1 MKNLLLILAFVF
13 FAGCST
19 KQTFIALKEYVPSQS
34 AKSAKKAIVIAS
46 VNDMRTN
53 KDVIATITST
63 SGEISEYVVLNTD
76 VATYFKNALLNELHS
91 RGVSGGGENTI
102 VANINITEFKANMS
116 GYASDNTKASIKV
129 VLNAI
134 RGSETIT
141 KNFADN
147 QTKFELI
154 RTGSAFSP
162 ILKTMIDDMVKR
174 VADGLISL

>member
-1 MKNLLLILAFVF
+1 MKNLLFVLVLVF
-13 FAGCST
+13 FIGCST
-19 KQTFIALKEYVPSQS
+19 KQTFISLKEYVPSQS
-34 AKSAKKAIVIAS
+34 IKSDKKAITIAS

-53 KDVIATITST
+53 KDVIATITSA
-63 SGEISEYVVLNTD
+63 SGEISEYVVLNND
-76 VATYFKNALLNELHS
+76 VATYFKNALLNELNS
-91 RGVSGGGENTI
+91 RGVSSSGENAV
-102 VANINITEFKANMS
+102 VANINITELKANIS

-129 VLNAI
+129 TLNAS

-154 RTGSAFSP
+154 RTGGAFSS